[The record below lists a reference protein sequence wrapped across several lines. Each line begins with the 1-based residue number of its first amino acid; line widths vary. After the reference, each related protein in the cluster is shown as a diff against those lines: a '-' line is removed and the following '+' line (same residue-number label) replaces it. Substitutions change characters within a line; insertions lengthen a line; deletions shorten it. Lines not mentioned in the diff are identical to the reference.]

1 MSTLKKGV
9 FGLIVVLASIF
20 AGVAHAQQCYTDQRA
35 AYAVYNAIGADAQSS
50 IFPKSQVRG
59 GRPEKCSASGLLQAN
74 GPCVCFAAEGKQ
86 MGKNIVLIWT
96 PINSNT
102 IIVSKRSG
110 GVTVATQTY
119 NGYPGSGSIFANK
132 NQQDPCAGLWGEA
145 LNTCRAGKGATSGD
159 VGEAI
164 GTIIKVIPGL
174 FGR

>member
-9 FGLIVVLASIF
+9 FGLIVVLATF
-20 AGVAHAQQCYTDQRA
+20 AGFAHAQQCYTDQRA
-35 AYAVYNAIGADAQSS
+35 AYAVYNAIGADAQAS

-59 GRPEKCSASGLLQAN
+59 GRPERCSASGLLQAN

-96 PINSNT
+96 PVNSNT

-119 NGYPGSGSIFANK
+119 NGYAGSVFANSK
-132 NQQDPCAGLWGEA
+132 NQDPCANLRGASLEA
-145 LNTCRAGKGATSGD
+145 CRTAQEATGGDIGAA
-159 VGEAI
+159 VGTVIRA
-164 GTIIKVIPGL
+164 IPGL